1 MDNLRPLLMV
11 AFAVADGTF
20 LHGLLSGLHLPQDL
34 EGLGATL
41 GGVLLLFISQLIQGH
56 LTARKWR
63 KLMQGM
69 MPKPPNPKLSAT

>member
-20 LHGLLSGLHLPQDL
+20 LHGLLAGLHLPQDL

-41 GGVLLLFISQLIQGH
+41 GGVLLLFISQLVQGH

-63 KLMQGM
+63 KLMRGM
-69 MPKPPNPKLSAT
+69 VPAPAPPSST